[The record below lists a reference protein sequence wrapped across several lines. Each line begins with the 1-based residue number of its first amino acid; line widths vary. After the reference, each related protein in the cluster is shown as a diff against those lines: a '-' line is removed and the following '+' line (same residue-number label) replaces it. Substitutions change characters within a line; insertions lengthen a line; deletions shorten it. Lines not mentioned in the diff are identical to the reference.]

1 MKDVIKG
8 SSMRMNL
15 ILAAI
20 GAFIMMLSVSAYI
33 IIAAINKDTNEPSWE
48 AMALFA
54 IGIAS
59 ILTGVGW
66 TKAKQKETESKT
78 NEKV

>member
-8 SSMRMNL
+8 SSMRLNL
-15 ILAAI
+15 TLAAI
-20 GAFIMMLSVSAYI
+20 GAFILMLSTSAYI
-33 IIAAINKDTNEPSWE
+33 IIGAFKGTEPSWE

-59 ILTGVGW
+59 ILTGVGY
-66 TKAKQKETESKT
+66 TKAKQKEIEIKG
-78 NEKV
+78 NEKI